1 MEIQY
6 YLDKIVTV
14 FKEEMKDNLIGI
26 YLHGSLAMGCF
37 NPTKSDI
44 DFLVV
49 AEKELTIEVKK
60 SIAKKLLALHEELP
74 NDGGLEMS
82 ILLERHLKQFVYPTP
97 FELHY
102 SSLHKEKYSKDEN
115 YICGGLED
123 PDLAAHI
130 VVTYHRGFVLYG
142 KPIREV
148 FQPIPKQYYVQSI
161 LSDVQNAKEAIVES
175 PVYYTLN
182 LCRVLYFL
190 KDGIVSSK
198 KEGGEWAATSLPS
211 KYKNLVNEC
220 LNQYYGLS
228 DYTKLSNDELI
239 EFATYMLDKINEQLK
254 KEAYLF

>member
-1 MEIQY
+1 MGS
-6 YLDKIVTV
+6 
-14 FKEEMKDNLIGI
+14 NLVGI

-37 NPTKSDI
+37 NSTKSDI

-82 ILLERHLKQFVYPTP
+82 ILLERHLKQFVYPTL

-102 SSLHKEKYSKDEN
+102 SSLHKEKYSNDEN
-115 YICGGLED
+115 YICSGLED

-130 VVTYHRGFVLYG
+130 VVTYHRGIVLYG

-148 FQPIPKQYYVQSI
+148 FEPIPKQYYIQSI
-161 LSDVQNAKEAIVES
+161 LSDVQNAKETIVES

-190 KDGIVSSK
+190 KDGMVSSK
-198 KEGGEWAATSLPS
+198 KEGGEWAVTSLPS
-211 KYKNLVNEC
+211 KYKHLLIEC
-220 LNQYYGLS
+220 LNQYNGLL
-228 DYTKLSNDELI
+228 DDMKISNDELI
-239 EFATYMLDKINEQLK
+239 EFATYMLNEIK
-254 KEAYLF
+254 SYSK